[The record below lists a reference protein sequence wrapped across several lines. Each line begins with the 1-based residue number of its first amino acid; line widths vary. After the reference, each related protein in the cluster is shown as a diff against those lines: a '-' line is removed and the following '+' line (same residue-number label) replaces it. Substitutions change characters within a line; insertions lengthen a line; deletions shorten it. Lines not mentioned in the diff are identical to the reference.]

1 MIKRTIRIAL
11 VAAGV
16 AMLATGCGKPRV
28 APLPAGTTV
37 LALGDSLTYGT
48 GATVATSYPAYL
60 AATTR
65 WNVVNGGV
73 PGDTAQQ
80 GCDRLQ
86 PLLAEHRPAL
96 VLVFLGGNDI
106 LRMHAGSALTEGL
119 ARCVREASAAKT
131 QLVLLAVPTF
141 GLTGFS
147 DSPLFEDFA
156 KRSSV
161 PIVSPGLGALLR
173 DESLR
178 ADAIHLNAD
187 GYRALAANVAN
198 ELRRLGYLAP

>member
-1 MIKRTIRIAL
+1 MKRWAARMAASHAGKFSRASSSSRTELPLVNAAPAARSNARSNRSTSAEGAAATAGARAISGFMVGTLSRTSVAKGPLLQMRYLRDTLAMIKRTIRIAL

-86 PLLAEHRPAL
+86 
-96 VLVFLGGNDI
+96 
-106 LRMHAGSALTEGL
+106 
-119 ARCVREASAAKT
+119 
-131 QLVLLAVPTF
+131 
-141 GLTGFS
+141 
-147 DSPLFEDFA
+147 
-156 KRSSV
+156 
-161 PIVSPGLGALLR
+161 
-173 DESLR
+173 
-178 ADAIHLNAD
+178 
-187 GYRALAANVAN
+187 
-198 ELRRLGYLAP
+198 